1 MSEPTT
7 PHDASDSAHVDVAPH
22 GSPPSAA
29 PFADFAR
36 SPLYESLNV
45 RSREDMEYLLAGISP
60 RRRAFNASV
69 VGSFHAAGNWLRRHW
84 LGVVNGAL
92 ATYVGLAVLT
102 PIGFMVGL
110 DGPASAVFR
119 AYRFVCDELPSH
131 SFFVGGYQ
139 MCLCARCLAIYSS
152 MLLTGLFL
160 VFMQKRAPVRGI
172 TWWMWLLAMVPMA
185 LDGGTQLFG
194 LRESNPGLRLLTGA
208 LFGIAT
214 AMFALPQIAA
224 AARGEE
230 LAFARRRA

>member
-1 MSEPTT
+1 MSEPSI
-7 PHDASDSAHVDVAPH
+7 PPEAADASHAGDV
-22 GSPPSAA
+22 SQRRPPSAA

-36 SPLYESLNV
+36 SPLHESLNV
-45 RSREDMEYLLAGISP
+45 RSREDLEYLLAGISP
-60 RRRAFNASV
+60 RRRAFNSAV
-69 VGSFHAAGNWLRRHW
+69 VGGFHTAGDWLRRHW

-131 SFFVGGYQ
+131 SFFIGGYQ

-224 AARGEE
+224 AARREE
-230 LAFARRRA
+230 PAFARHRA